1 MDANEAMGNS
11 TLSATSPSK
20 TDSDRELLQHFL
32 EGQEGAATVLYERY
46 AKRLHAMARVNES
59 AELRQRVDADDIVQ
73 SVFRSFFRRAS
84 LGCYQ
89 IPAGD
94 DLWKLLFVITLQK
107 VRSAGTYHR
116 AAKRDIRVTSHGD
129 WLLESA
135 RKQNSLDEWA
145 LIEMRMLVGEVVEKL
160 PASHQRMIQ
169 LRMEGHE
176 VSEIAIRTER
186 SKRSV
191 ERVLHDFRRVLRD
204 KLEEK
209 QDL

>member
-1 MDANEAMGNS
+1 M
-11 TLSATSPSK
+11 PSSS
-20 TDSDRELLQHFL
+20 DSDRELLEHFL
-32 EGQEGAATVLYERY
+32 EGRERAATVLYERY

-84 LGCYQ
+84 MGCYQ
-89 IPAGD
+89 IPAED

-107 VRSAGTYHR
+107 VRSAGTFHR
-116 AAKRDIRVTSHGD
+116 AAKRDVRATSHGD

-135 RKQNSLDEWA
+135 RKQSSLDEWA
-145 LIEMRMLVGEVVEKL
+145 LLEMRMLVGEVVERL
-160 PASHQRMIQ
+160 PAVHQRMIQ

-176 VSEIAIRTER
+176 VAEIAVRTER

-191 ERVLHDFRRVLRD
+191 ERVLHDFRRVLRN
-204 KLEEK
+204 KLEGGTEP
-209 QDL
+209 